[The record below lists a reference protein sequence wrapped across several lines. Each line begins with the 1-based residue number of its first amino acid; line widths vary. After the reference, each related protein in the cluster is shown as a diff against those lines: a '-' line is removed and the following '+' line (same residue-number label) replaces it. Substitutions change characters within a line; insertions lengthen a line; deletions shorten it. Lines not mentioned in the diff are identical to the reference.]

1 MKQNSVNNN
10 SVNEDQTLPSF
21 VAPNLLAPN
30 SMNVKLCEP
39 SKLCKTNH
47 ITVKQ
52 AKTLRNNFCVLKSQ
66 NAKIQGSIVKL
77 CETNSTKQHATL

>member
-30 SMNVKLCEP
+30 SMNIKLCEP
-39 SKLCKTNH
+39 NKLCKTNH

-52 AKTLRNNFCVLKSQ
+52 AKTL
-66 NAKIQGSIVKL
+66 
-77 CETNSTKQHATL
+77 